1 MPEPT
6 LVAATSLH
14 GGPVA
19 VALAAWKGVR
29 ACQNLILAS
38 GAVMVASD
46 WDTFPESH
54 IPAIPHPL

>member
-1 MPEPT
+1 MSEPT

-14 GGPVA
+14 
-19 VALAAWKGVR
+19 ALAAWKGVR

-38 GAVMVASD
+38 GAVMVAGD